1 MTALTGPLPA
11 FAPLSEFA
19 SPTIEVRHTPP
30 DDHPLDDVTPASELR
45 LLTAYE
51 RIGYLTAQLEHWQA
65 RAAELEQ
72 QLADCETAYTLL
84 TQPKP
89 RRWFPFNW

>member
-1 MTALTGPLPA
+1 MTARTGPLPT

-19 SPTIEVRHTPP
+19 SPTIEVQHTPP
-30 DDHPLDDVTPASELR
+30 DDHPLDEVTPAHDLR

-72 QLADCETAYTLL
+72 QLADCETACAFLDA
-84 TQPKP
+84 PP
-89 RRWFPFNW
+89 RRRWFPFGR